1 MYMKRLSVL
10 LCASLAWL
18 MAAAQT
24 GRDTTIIVNQQRIVI
39 TTHKGETHVAV
50 YDSTD
55 NQLLKTRE
63 TVFANQQEVER
74 VYVTSPFLPST
85 YTRAAAL
92 APILPTV
99 RIFSR
104 K

>member
-1 MYMKRLSVL
+1 
-10 LCASLAWL
+10 

-24 GRDTTIIVNQQRIVI
+24 GRDTTIIVNQQRIVV

-74 VYVTSPFLPST
+74 VYVTSPFLP
-85 YTRAAAL
+85 R
-92 APILPTV
+92 PIPGPLPWRPYSPQCGMPTH
-99 RIFSR
+99 RPTAR
-104 K
+104 

>member
-1 MYMKRLSVL
+1 MKRLSVL

-24 GRDTTIIVNQQRIVI
+24 GRDTTIIVNQQRIVV

-63 TVFANQQEVER
+63 TVFANLQEVER

-85 YTRAAAL
+85 YRGH
-92 APILPTV
+92 
-99 RIFSR
+99 
-104 K
+104 